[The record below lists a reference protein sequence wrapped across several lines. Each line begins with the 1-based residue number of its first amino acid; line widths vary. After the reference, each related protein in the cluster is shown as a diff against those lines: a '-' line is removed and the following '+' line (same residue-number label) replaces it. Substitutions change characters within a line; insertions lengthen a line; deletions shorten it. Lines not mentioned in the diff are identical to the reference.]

1 MYLYLR
7 TKEGLGQDKEA
18 WSAPQAL
25 HRVMVEPVSIGY
37 LGNFHEHLANP
48 AEQTCYTVANFA
60 PNSWGL
66 LVDMLKNI
74 QEIADDIVGKV
85 KHKLK
90 RLGIKKRG
98 KKADVYLNIDFQAH
112 LDKKTDTAKLMW
124 SWGKNHRPPLYQ
136 HRGVVLR
143 DDLVSRIQ
151 KGLEN
156 LRDRF
161 NFSYEI
167 NYDYSPQGA
176 AHPVSSTNPGEN
188 RRVEVCVRNLAV
200 QEEEK

>member
-1 MYLYLR
+1 MYLR
-7 TKEGLGQDKEA
+7 TGEEFAQKET

-25 HRVMVEPVSIGY
+25 NRVMVEPVSIGY
-37 LGNFHEHLANP
+37 LGNFHEHLASP
-48 AEQTCYTVANFA
+48 AEQTCGYHYSVANFRA
-60 PNSWGL
+60 NSFGL
-66 LVDMLKNI
+66 PLDMLKNI
-74 QEIADDIVGKV
+74 QKVANDIVGKV

-90 RLGIKKRG
+90 LLGIKKEG

-136 HRGVVLR
+136 RRGIVVR
-143 DDLVSRIQ
+143 DDLVSRIEQ
-151 KGLEN
+151 GLEN

-167 NYDYSPQGA
+167 NYTYSPQGGG
-176 AHPVSSTNPGEN
+176 HPVSSKNPGEN

-200 QEEEK
+200 KKKK